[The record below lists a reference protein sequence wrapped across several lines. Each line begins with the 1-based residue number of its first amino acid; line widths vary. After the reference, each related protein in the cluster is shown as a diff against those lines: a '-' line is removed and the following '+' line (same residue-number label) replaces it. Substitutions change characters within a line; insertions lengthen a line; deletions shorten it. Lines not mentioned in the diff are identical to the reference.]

1 MNRHANESTSRREF
15 IKSSAAAA
23 LGGALASTTPGG
35 LAASASAPTA
45 AEQAVKAFHDSLSDL
60 QKKEVCFD
68 WDYRVDI
75 KYGRKPLTIPDPNGI
90 LLRTHVSNAW
100 LITPHLIGDPFYSDE
115 QRALIMEILK
125 AILSPGW
132 PEKLVQQAEDDTG
145 KAWGG
150 DQSLAIFGTPGSGK
164 FQCVITGFHLTLR
177 AGSDP
182 AAQAAFGGAITHGH
196 QPSGFYEKAGHPGN
210 IFWPQAQV
218 ANQVYQILDGQ
229 QRTQALFT
237 GPVPYF
243 VAPGAP
249 DRPQNKL
256 VIDRSLIKSGVPRDD
271 TREPEIRFRD
281 SSQIPGLPI
290 AGLSRDQKEAVR
302 KTLQSL
308 VSPYRPEYQ
317 DQVMSCLKKQGGLD
331 TCRLIFYQQ
340 KALSDNG
347 EWDNWRLEGPSFVWY
362 FRGSPHVHI
371 WIHVA
376 DDPTAPVSSYFG

>member
-1 MNRHANESTSRREF
+1 MNPPTPFSTSRREF
-15 IKSSAAAA
+15 IKASTAAALCGACVSAAPTGLSAAA
-23 LGGALASTTPGG
+23 SV
-35 LAASASAPTA
+35 PTA
-45 AEQAVKAFHDSLSDL
+45 VEQAVKAFYDSLSDA
-60 QKKEVCFD
+60 QKREVCFD

-75 KYGRKPLTIPDPNGI
+75 QYGRKPLTIPDPNGI
-90 LLRTHVSNAW
+90 LLRAHVSNAW
-100 LITPHLIGDPFYSDE
+100 HITPHLIGDPFYSDE

-125 AILSPGW
+125 AVLNPGW

-145 KAWGG
+145 KAWGD
-150 DQSLAIFGTPGSGK
+150 DQSLAIFGTPGSGR

-177 AGSDP
+177 AGSDSGRP
-182 AAQAAFGGAITHGH
+182 AAFGGAIAHGH
-196 QPSGFYEKAGHPGN
+196 QPTGFYEKAGHPGN
-210 IFWPQAQV
+210 IFWPQAQA
-218 ANQVYQILDGQ
+218 ANQVYQILDGR
-229 QRTQALFT
+229 QRAQALFT

-243 VAPGAP
+243 VAAGAP

-256 VIDRSLIKSGVPRDD
+256 VIDRSLIRSGVPRDD

-281 SSQIPGLPI
+281 PGQIPGLPI
-290 AGLSRDQKEAVR
+290 AGMSPDQKEAVR

-308 VSPYRPEYQ
+308 VSPYRAEYQ

-331 TCRLIFYQQ
+331 ACRLVFYQQ
-340 KALSDNG
+340 KALADNG

-376 DDPTAPVSSYFG
+376 DDPSAPVSSYFG